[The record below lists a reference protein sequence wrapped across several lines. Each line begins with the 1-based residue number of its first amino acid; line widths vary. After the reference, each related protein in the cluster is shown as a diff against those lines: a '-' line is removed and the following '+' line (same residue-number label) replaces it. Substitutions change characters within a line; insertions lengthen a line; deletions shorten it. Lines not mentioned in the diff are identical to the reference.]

1 MTTRASPPSGLTP
14 GTYVWTWG
22 NGATDD
28 TFTLNVG
35 VPDPASLTLLGSLV
49 GLGLVARRRRKAA

>member
-1 MTTRASPPSGLTP
+1 L
-14 GTYVWTWG
+14 VL

-49 GLGLVARRRRKAA
+49 GLGLVARRRRKAG